1 MSFKKPLLFAVCAP
15 LLALTGCVY
24 DEAYDHDHHD
34 HSFGWD
40 RHDHRYHDASPAS
53 YRDRDRD
60 GVPDRWEAGHRG
72 W

>member
-1 MSFKKPLLFAVCAP
+1 MTFKKPMLFLVCAP

-24 DEAYDHDHHD
+24 DDSDYYDHHRGYY
-34 HSFGWD
+34 GWD
-40 RHDHRYHDASPAS
+40 RDHHHHYDARPAG

-60 GVPDRWEAGHRG
+60 GVPHRWEGRRG

>member
-15 LLALTGCVY
+15 LLALTGCVF
-24 DEAYDHDHHD
+24 DEAYDHDHHRD
-34 HSFGWD
+34 HYGYD
-40 RHDHRYHDASPAS
+40 RHDYHHYDARPAG

-60 GVPDRWEAGHRG
+60 GVPDRWEGRRG